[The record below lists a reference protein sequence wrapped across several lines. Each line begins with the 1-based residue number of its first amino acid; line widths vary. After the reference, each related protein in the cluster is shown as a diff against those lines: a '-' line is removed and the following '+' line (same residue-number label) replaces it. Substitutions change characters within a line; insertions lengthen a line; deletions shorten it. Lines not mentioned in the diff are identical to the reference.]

1 MAGRLGWPKFRW
13 LSPISIGRCYR
24 DNEGSEQVCHW
35 TVRPVSGELGQVEN
49 LTHNRSPVMCVDRPR
64 WIHYIPILLFPD
76 KLEHVPIFT
85 IRQSRYR
92 SSINRWM
99 ASQDDTKPG
108 SRIEHTDLSVARSA
122 DICNLKRTNP
132 LEKFHYVPIHPFDR
146 LSKNRSIERFLF
158 STARKRCTKRWLTK
172 LHGSIVTSIDH
183 TRPLFEFSSSIPL
196 PKL

>member
-1 MAGRLGWPKFRW
+1 
-13 LSPISIGRCYR
+13 
-24 DNEGSEQVCHW
+24 
-35 TVRPVSGELGQVEN
+35 
-49 LTHNRSPVMCVDRPR
+49 MCVDRPR

-85 IRQSRYR
+85 IGQSRYR

-99 ASQDDTKPG
+99 ASQDHTKPG
-108 SRIEHTDLSVARSA
+108 SRVEHTDLSVARSA

-132 LEKFHYVPIHPFDR
+132 LEKFHYAPIHPFDR

-158 STARKRCTKRWLTK
+158 SRKRCTKRWLTK

-183 TRPLFEFSSSIPL
+183 TLRIFLFDSSPQTLNYPYGDNFRTYAFDSREGTNSICNGIVPPWWWAHRPWLRIALWTIGKDE
-196 PKL
+196 